1 MISNFFASNNSFGTP
16 CGLLWALRQSFH
28 NSRQKLAVSLSR
40 KPVSWIWIFLMSG
53 YKTVSWH
60 IGQQEWYTYETL
72 LFNKIVYHLNH
83 NVVFVTQYI
92 RYLTCYPSAQK
103 FEVSFW
109 ECSIAEQGC
118 ILLDHL
124 RPHFLHIHLLVKFW
138 RKLSRPQDFCVHR
151 SGHGC

>member
-1 MISNFFASNNSFGTP
+1 MWTALGAQTKLPQFSAEAGSVFIEKAGELDLDLLDV
-16 CGLLWALRQSFH
+16 GLEI
-28 NSRQKLAVSLSR
+28 V
-40 KPVSWIWIFLMSG
+40 I
-53 YKTVSWH
+53 WH

-83 NVVFVTQYI
+83 NVVFVTKYLG
-92 RYLTCYPSAQK
+92 YLTCYPSAQK
-103 FEVSFW
+103 FEISFW
-109 ECSIAEQGC
+109 KCSIAEQGC

-138 RKLSRPQDFCVHR
+138 RKLSRPLDFCVHR